1 MIPSGFPSGRSLV
14 LLALLALGGC
24 AQPDSGTAQQAAIA
38 DSAKTSQS
46 GSKADAKARV
56 LKKSAIVAD
65 AERRKTWDLA
75 YLAELKRLRNTERHG
90 EAIALMLEARS
101 PTDVSTVLDH
111 TRDSILAGSGPS
123 AYTVPYAWS
132 LWRTG
137 DPDAREAAVI
147 WYYVARLRVLAD
159 LRRCAEEAAI
169 NERLG
174 DWYQMLEPVDAY
186 AAGYSPSARQRFL
199 DIALLIDKEIPTR
212 IDDSWLCA
220 AGSRYEERYAAKHG
234 VESLG
239 EIVEVTYVDTPVR
252 ILPVDPDLV
261 EVVDAP
267 AWEKQRQ
274 ETRET
279 FLSEFQTAP

>member
-1 MIPSGFPSGRSLV
+1 MIPSGFPSGRVLV
-14 LLALLALGGC
+14 LLALFVLGGC
-24 AQPDSGTAQQAAIA
+24 AQPDSGTAQQAASA
-38 DSAKTSQS
+38 DTAKTSQS

-111 TRDSILAGSGPS
+111 SRDSILAGSGPS
-123 AYTVPYAWS
+123 VYAVPYAWS

-137 DPDAREAAVI
+137 DPGAREAAVI
-147 WYYVARLRVLAD
+147 WYFVARLRVLAD

-174 DWYQMLEPVDAY
+174 DWHQMLEPVNAH
-186 AAGYSPSARQRFL
+186 AAQFSPSARQRFL
-199 DIALLIDKEIPTR
+199 DIALKIDEEIPTR
-212 IDDSWLCA
+212 IDEPWLCA
-220 AGSRYEERYAAKHG
+220 AGSPYQERYAAKHG
-234 VESLG
+234 AESLG
-239 EIVEVTYVDTPVR
+239 EIVEVMKDVFGTYEEPTW
-252 ILPVDPDLV
+252 I
-261 EVVDAP
+261 
-267 AWEKQRQ
+267 
-274 ETRET
+274 
-279 FLSEFQTAP
+279 